1 MRSTQRIK
9 TRGSFTMRQR
19 RFAVASN
26 RVQVIA
32 RNSSARF
39 SSFWLE
45 LVNLSAKGMAI
56 RFVGKGFLPFSV
68 EDSLSLTLDTSSK
81 IFARPIHLKA
91 KICRR
96 EDNELNDS
104 GDVIYMVTFGLE
116 IVSVDPLHQPI
127 WELGLKRF
135 EGVDKLEHDKDYYQ
149 FQIAS

>member
-9 TRGSFTMRQR
+9 VRSGFTIRQR
-19 RFAVASN
+19 RIGVASN

-45 LVNLSAKGMAI
+45 LVNLSASGIAI
-56 RFVGKGFLPFSV
+56 RFVGKGFLPFGI

-81 IFARPIHLKA
+81 IFSRPIHLKA

-96 EDNELNDS
+96 EDEELRES
-104 GDVIYMVTFGLE
+104 GDLIYLVTFGLE
-116 IVSVDPLHQPI
+116 IISIDPLHLPI
-127 WELGLKRF
+127 WLDGLKRF
-135 EGVDKLEHDKDYYQ
+135 EGTEKLDGGRNFDY
-149 FQIAS
+149 QIAS